1 VLPVGAP
8 QIEAHVPE
16 ILEAGE
22 QELPVLL
29 RQVIRQLYEHLQ
41 YLAQQ
46 GKQCEA
52 LIQSWHRQS
61 EASQRLAA
69 IPGVGLLTATALVA
83 TVGDA
88 RQYRTARQF
97 AASLGLVPRQ
107 HSSGGKFK
115 ALVVILQERHIMNEL
130 VLYAF
135 KSRSRAERVL
145 WVLQELRL
153 PHRII
158 RLDYTKEENT
168 SAAYLKL
175 NPAGKIPTLVHGD
188 FVLTESMAICF
199 YLCSLSDN
207 CFLIPEDANETAV
220 FYQRVFFALTEV
232 EPYLWLSDKERFIKD
247 EEMPSGVADY
257 AIRQVQQA
265 LTSVNRWLEHAPYIA
280 GAKFSLADILYYHLL
295 VWSHTYDIPHSQ
307 TSNSRSQDK

>member
-115 ALVVILQERHIMNEL
+115 ALIRDAYDDARFGASDETG
-130 VLYAF
+130 
-135 KSRSRAERVL
+135 
-145 WVLQELRL
+145 L
-153 PHRII
+153 PVSSFP
-158 RLDYTKEENT
+158 E
-168 SAAYLKL
+168 
-175 NPAGKIPTLVHGD
+175 
-188 FVLTESMAICF
+188 IC
-199 YLCSLSDN
+199 
-207 CFLIPEDANETAV
+207 
-220 FYQRVFFALTEV
+220 
-232 EPYLWLSDKERFIKD
+232 PYL
-247 EEMPSGVADY
+247 
-257 AIRQVQQA
+257 
-265 LTSVNRWLEHAPYIA
+265 LEQ
-280 GAKFSLADILYYHLL
+280 ILDLEFL
-295 VWSHTYDIPHSQ
+295 PDA
-307 TSNSRSQDK
+307 